1 MRSMS
6 GRRWGIGLVSVV
18 AAVVVALASVMA
30 TIVVL
35 YSLCETGQ
43 HEAGSAAADVCGTT
57 AGTVVIL
64 AYLGVPTLLVVLGGV
79 LGVRSQRW
87 RTLWLGIGLALLAL
101 VAGGI
106 AFGSVPTTA

>member
-1 MRSMS
+1 M
-6 GRRWGIGLVSVV
+6 
-18 AAVVVALASVMA
+18 
-30 TIVVL
+30 
-35 YSLCETGQ
+35 
-43 HEAGSAAADVCGTT
+43 
-57 AGTVVIL
+57 IL

>member
-1 MRSMS
+1 MS
-6 GRRWGIGLVSVV
+6 GRRWGIGLVTVVV
-18 AAVVVALASVMA
+18 AVVIALASVMA

-43 HEAGSAAADVCGTT
+43 HQSGSVVADVCGT
-57 AGTVVIL
+57 APGTVAIL
-64 AYLGVPTLLVVLGGV
+64 AYLVVPTLLVIVGGV

-87 RTLWLGIGLALLAL
+87 RTMWLGVGLALVVL

-106 AFGSVPTTA
+106 VFGSLPTTA